1 MTIEFKSL
9 AFGSKMLP
17 GKDVKFGRMDASTR
31 PSVEIRI
38 SPLVPMFV
46 LSDRPKTGDHE

>member
-1 MTIEFKSL
+1 MEFKSL

-17 GKDVKFGRMDASTR
+17 GNEVKFGRTDASMS
-31 PSVEIRI
+31 PSVEIKM
-38 SPLVPMFV
+38 SPLVPMFA